1 MLSRL
6 NTTAVLRLNMRLSSV
21 VSIEARDF
29 GAKKKKVKKTEEE
42 PTDYETIDEPAQ
54 AQPVAAVHDSKEPWK
69 KTEEEPTDY
78 ETIDEPAQ
86 AQPVAAVHDSK
97 EPWKIQT
104 QTIDLDKSLFKPYS
118 LGDVTKVD
126 STPDNKAPSYEDTI
140 EGRYANVLFTTASQ
154 KGALYDVYEDMMY
167 LSELYTHSE
176 IFR

>member
-69 KTEEEPTDY
+69 IK
-78 ETIDEPAQ
+78 
-86 AQPVAAVHDSK
+86 
-97 EPWKIQT
+97 T

-167 LSELYTHSE
+167 LSVLYTHSE

>member
-29 GAKKKKVKKTEEE
+29 GAKKKKV
-42 PTDYETIDEPAQ
+42 
-54 AQPVAAVHDSKEPWK
+54 K

-167 LSELYTHSE
+167 LSELYTRSE